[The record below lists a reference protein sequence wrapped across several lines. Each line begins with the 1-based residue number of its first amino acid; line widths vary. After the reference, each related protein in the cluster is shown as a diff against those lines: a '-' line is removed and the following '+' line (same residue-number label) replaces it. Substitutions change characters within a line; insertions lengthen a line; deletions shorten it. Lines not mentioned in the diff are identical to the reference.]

1 MERGVWLAL
10 LLVAQWVTA
19 SEVAV
24 PGWYRGTVGQSCNVV
39 CQANGFFCHEGS
51 MRGVMEDVDTQAEF
65 EALFQAAGGPEVSDF
80 ACNTVET
87 GTSGKFPY
95 TPNRVCVWSA
105 TQKEYWQVGH
115 HVLCRGEQLGQPA
128 VAVVLLHDLSAAS
141 RTAVDAPIGTTAAGA
156 ASASAAALPQC
167 AAPVRGAA
175 PRVGSRAQ
183 RQQWRVQPIQWRR
196 GSVRGAL

>member
-1 MERGVWLAL
+1 MWLAL

-39 CQANGFFCHEGS
+39 CEANGFFCHQGS
-51 MRGVMEDVDTQAEF
+51 MRGVMEDLDTQAEF

-95 TPNRVCVWSA
+95 YHLTTFACGLPR
-105 TQKEYWQVGH
+105 KEQWQLGH
-115 HVLCRGEQLGQPA
+115 HVRCRGEQLGQPA

-141 RTAVDAPIGTTAAGA
+141 RAAVATTGGTVATVA
-156 ASASAAALPQC
+156 ASAGAAALPQR
-167 AAPVRGAA
+167 AASVRGAA
-175 PRVGSRAQ
+175 PRVGPRAQ
-183 RQQWRVQPIQWRR
+183 RQQWRVQPVQWRR
-196 GSVRGAL
+196 GRVRGTL